1 MFDKSNQKH
10 KHKPSTKEIAEEQRK
25 MNRLR
30 FVVDFTSMMLRSG
43 QLSTLEKLQLTRATR
58 AFVLKLFPDKEETYN
73 LIYKPRFDRII
84 NEELNQN

>member
-1 MFDKSNQKH
+1 MAKKS
-10 KHKPSTKEIAEEQRK
+10 KPTAKEIAEEQRK
-25 MNRLR
+25 LNKLR
-30 FVVDFTSMMLRSG
+30 FVVDFAASMLRSG

-58 AFVLKLFPDKEETYN
+58 AFVLKLFPGKEETYN